1 MVSLFLDRL
10 ASLANDPERKAT
22 RKADHAVLET
32 VKERGVSD
40 ADLKRLRAAVKEA
53 QTTPAPEVIAAAAP
67 DGRLE
72 ALRALRAWYIDWA
85 ETARVVLTRRD
96 HLIRVGL
103 ATRKRS
109 QPPTPIRVAAA
120 EPSPAP
126 AAAHALPETS
136 SVTTA

>member
-1 MVSLFLDRL
+1 M
-10 ASLANDPERKAT
+10 E
-22 RKADHAVLET
+22 
-32 VKERGVSD
+32 
-40 ADLKRLRAAVKEA
+40 
-53 QTTPAPEVIAAAAP
+53 P

-109 QPPTPIRVAAA
+109 QPPMPISVAEA
-120 EPSPAP
+120 SPQAMP
-126 AAAHALPETS
+126 ALPES
-136 SVTTA
+136 SSTTVA